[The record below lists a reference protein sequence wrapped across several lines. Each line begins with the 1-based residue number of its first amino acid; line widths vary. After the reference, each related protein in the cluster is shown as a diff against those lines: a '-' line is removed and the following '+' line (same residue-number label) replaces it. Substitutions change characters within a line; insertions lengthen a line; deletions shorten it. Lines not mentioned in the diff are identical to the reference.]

1 MLGLGRGRKWG
12 GGRVRLKESLHEYDC
27 DFPAPRRIRNRQAL
41 EETLAHGHDIAKE
54 MKRKTKNII
63 QMSNKKKRSEWKTGS
78 KSVEET

>member
-1 MLGLGRGRKWG
+1 M
-12 GGRVRLKESLHEYDC
+12 KESLHAYDC

-54 MKRKTKNII
+54 KKKRKTKNII
-63 QMSNKKKRSEWKTGS
+63 QMSNKKNRSERRTGS